1 MYFSEVIKSIKMKT
15 KKSIETL
22 NARIAE
28 LRTIQQQEVSNNF
41 ANGDLW
47 NNCEDAIY
55 YLEKYGQENRPL
67 PIYDENECE
76 RGYELNDGTKVY
88 WSGMTFENSY

>member
-1 MYFSEVIKSIKMKT
+1 MKT
-15 KKSIETL
+15 KTSIETL

-41 ANGDLW
+41 LNGDLW
-47 NNCEDAIY
+47 NNCEDAIWC
-55 YLEKYGQENRPL
+55 LGKFGQENYPKHL
-67 PIYDENECE
+67 YDENGVKK
-76 RGYELNDGTKVY
+76 GYELNDGTKVY